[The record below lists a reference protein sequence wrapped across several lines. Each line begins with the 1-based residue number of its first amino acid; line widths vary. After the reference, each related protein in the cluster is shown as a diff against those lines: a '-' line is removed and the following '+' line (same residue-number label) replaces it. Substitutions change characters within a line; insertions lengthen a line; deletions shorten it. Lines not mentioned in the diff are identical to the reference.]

1 MCSALNLRTYVY
13 SALLTVA
20 LSTTPTDA
28 VLNDSYFGIRL
39 ISKNGSNSE
48 GRVEVQ
54 YGGLWGTVCD
64 DFWDYQDAQVVC
76 RQLNFSYAV
85 AALSSAVFGPGEGPI
100 WMDNVE
106 CNGTESRIGECQ
118 RAPLD
123 TVNCGHSEDAGVIC
137 SG

>member
-1 MCSALNLRTYVY
+1 M
-13 SALLTVA
+13 
-20 LSTTPTDA
+20 
-28 VLNDSYFGIRL
+28 
-39 ISKNGSNSE
+39 
-48 GRVEVQ
+48 EVQ

-85 AALSSAVFGPGEGPI
+85 AALSAAVFGVGEGPI

-118 RAPLD
+118 RASLD
-123 TVNCGHSEDAGVIC
+123 TVNCGHHEDAGVIC
-137 SG
+137 SS